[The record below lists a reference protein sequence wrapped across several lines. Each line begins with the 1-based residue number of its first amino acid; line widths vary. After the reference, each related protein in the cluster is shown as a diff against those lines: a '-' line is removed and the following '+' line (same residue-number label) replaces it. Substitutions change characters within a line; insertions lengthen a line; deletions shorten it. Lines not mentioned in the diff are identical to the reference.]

1 MAGHSK
7 WHNIQHRKGAQDA
20 KRGKIFT
27 KLIKEIVIAAKAGG
41 GIIENNP
48 SLRMVIDK
56 ALAANMKRDTIESA
70 VKRGS
75 GDLDGENYD
84 EVRYEGYGLAG
95 TAVMV
100 DTLTDNRNRT
110 VADVRHAFT
119 KHGGNLGTDGSV
131 SYLFTKQG
139 FISFASGCDED
150 QIMEAA
156 LDAGAEDI
164 ITNNDGSV
172 DVITSPEEFFTVKD
186 ALTDAGL
193 ESDHAKVTMEPSTRV
208 ELNLQDAEKF
218 MKLIERLEDL
228 DDTQEVYHNADIS
241 EEVMA
246 QL

>member
-20 KRGKIFT
+20 KRGKVFT

-41 GIIENNP
+41 GVIENNP

-95 TAVMV
+95 TAIMV

-131 SYLFTKQG
+131 AYLFSKQG
-139 FISFASGCDED
+139 FISFASGDED

-156 LDAGAEDI
+156 LDAGAEDVI
-164 ITNNDGSV
+164 SNEDGSI
-172 DVITSPEEFFTVKD
+172 DVITTPEDFFTVKD
-186 ALTDAGL
+186 ALSDAGL
-193 ESDHAKVTMEPSTRV
+193 EASHAEVTMEPATRV
-208 ELNLQDAEKF
+208 ELNLGDAEKF
-218 MKLIERLEDL
+218 MKLIDRLEDL

-241 EEVMA
+241 DEVMA

>member
-27 KLIKEIVIAAKAGG
+27 KLIKEIVIAAKQGG
-41 GIIENNP
+41 GVIENNP
-48 SLRMVIDK
+48 GLRLAIDK
-56 ALAANMKRDTIESA
+56 ALAANMKKDTIENA

-75 GDLDGENYD
+75 GDVDGDNYE
-84 EVRYEGYGLAG
+84 EVRYEGYGTGG
-95 TAVMV
+95 TAIMV

-131 SYLFTKQG
+131 NYLFTKQG
-139 FISFASGCDED
+139 FISFASGDED
-150 QIMEAA
+150 AIMEAA
-156 LDAGAEDI
+156 LDAGAEDVI
-164 ITNNDGSV
+164 SNDDGSI
-172 DVITSPEEFFTVKD
+172 DVITTPEDFFTVKD
-186 ALTDAGL
+186 ALTQANL
-193 ESDHAKVTMEPSTRV
+193 EPAHSEITMDPANRV
-208 ELNLQDAEKF
+208 ELNLGDAQKF

-241 EEVMA
+241 DEVME

>member
-41 GIIENNP
+41 GVIENNP
-48 SLRMVIDK
+48 GLRMVIDK
-56 ALAANMKRDTIESA
+56 ALAANMKRDTIENA

-75 GDLDGENYD
+75 GDLEGENYD
-84 EVRYEGYGLAG
+84 EVRYEGYGLGG
-95 TAVMV
+95 TAIMV

-110 VADVRHAFT
+110 VADVRHAFS

-139 FISFASGCDED
+139 FISFATGSDED
-150 QIMEAA
+150 KIMEAA
-156 LDAGAEDI
+156 LDAGAEDVI
-164 ITNNDGSV
+164 SNDDGSI
-172 DVITSPEEFFTVKD
+172 DVITTPEDFFTVKD

-193 ESDHAKVTMEPSTRV
+193 ESSHAEVTMEPANRV
-208 ELNLQDAEKF
+208 ELNLGDAEKF

-241 EEVMA
+241 DEVMA

>member
-27 KLIKEIVIAAKAGG
+27 KLIKEIVIAAKTGG
-41 GIIENNP
+41 GVIENNP

-56 ALAANMKRDTIESA
+56 ALAANMKRDTIENA

-75 GDLDGENYD
+75 GELEGDNYE

-95 TAVMV
+95 TAIMV

-110 VADVRHAFT
+110 VADVRHAFS

-131 SYLFTKQG
+131 AYLFTKQG
-139 FISFASGCDED
+139 YISFESGDED

-156 LDAGAEDI
+156 LDAGAEDVL
-164 ITNNDGSV
+164 TNDDGSI
-172 DVITSPEEFFTVKD
+172 DVITTPEDFFTVKD
-186 ALTDAGL
+186 ALTEAGL
-193 ESDHAKVTMEPSTRV
+193 ESSHAEVTMEPANRV
-208 ELNLQDAEKF
+208 ELNLGDAEKF
-218 MKLIERLEDL
+218 MKLIDRLEDL

-241 EEVMA
+241 DEVMA

>member
-41 GIIENNP
+41 GVIENNP

-95 TAVMV
+95 TAIMV

-139 FISFASGCDED
+139 FISFAAGSDED
-150 QIMEAA
+150 KIMEVA

-164 ITNNDGSV
+164 ITNDDGSI
-172 DVITSPEEFFTVKD
+172 DVITSPEAFFTVKD
-186 ALTDAGL
+186 ALTEVGL
-193 ESDHAKVTMEPSTRV
+193 ESAHSEVTMEPSTRV
-208 ELNLQDAEKF
+208 ELNLGDAEKF
-218 MKLIERLEDL
+218 MKLIDRLEDL

>member
-41 GIIENNP
+41 GVIENNP
-48 SLRMVIDK
+48 GLRMVIDK
-56 ALAANMKRDTIESA
+56 ALAANMKRDTIENA

-75 GDLDGENYD
+75 GDLEGENYD
-84 EVRYEGYGLAG
+84 EVRYEGYGLGG
-95 TAVMV
+95 TAIMV

-110 VADVRHAFT
+110 VADVRHAFS

-139 FISFASGCDED
+139 FISFAIGSDED
-150 QIMEAA
+150 KIMEAA
-156 LDAGAEDI
+156 LDAGAEDVI
-164 ITNNDGSV
+164 SNDDGSI
-172 DVITSPEEFFTVKD
+172 DVITTPEDFFTVKD

-193 ESDHAKVTMEPSTRV
+193 ESSHAKVTMEPANRV
-208 ELNLQDAEKF
+208 ELNLGDAEKF

-241 EEVMA
+241 DEVMA

>member
-27 KLIKEIVIAAKAGG
+27 KLIKEIVIAAKMGG
-41 GIIENNP
+41 GVIENNP

-56 ALAANMKRDTIESA
+56 ALAANMKRDTIENA
-70 VKRGS
+70 IKRGS
-75 GDLDGENYD
+75 GDLDGANYD
-84 EVRYEGYGLAG
+84 EVRYEGYGLGG
-95 TAVMV
+95 TAIMV

-139 FISFASGCDED
+139 FISFENGDED
-150 QIMEAA
+150 AIMEAA
-156 LDAGAEDI
+156 LDAGAQDVVG
-164 ITNNDGSV
+164 NDDGSI
-172 DVITSPEEFFTVKD
+172 DVITTPEDFFSVKD
-186 ALTDAGL
+186 ALTDAGF
-193 ESDHAKVTMEPSTRV
+193 EATHSEVTMEPTNRI
-208 ELNLQDAEKF
+208 ELNLATAEKF

-241 EEVMA
+241 DEVMA